1 MTRRVIMKIH
11 KKYYDLTGFNHP
23 GGPIAMLAG
32 NRRDATA
39 LFESHHPFTEK
50 SKMDAIL
57 AKYEMPDSPDNESLL
72 LPMEKENGELFDW
85 EETLNSNF
93 TIELREQVKA
103 YFKEL
108 AISNNL
114 TIGEAIKATPQRW
127 FEWIIVMNAAAYSC
141 MVMLYS
147 ESVFWSWL
155 NVALFPFFYWIGGFM
170 YHDGSH
176 FSVSNNW
183 RVNWYI
189 QYVHRIIASPFD
201 WLYEHII
208 GHHQYVNIHNR
219 DPDLNHETTLNF
231 NNDITPVRY
240 SKDVKWDKIHIKQER
255 FYYFMSSFSFILLGT
270 LNGLRMMITNV
281 YNNCVY
287 YNNTFTNRLYHLCDL
302 LLGAYIVFI
311 LPFTIWTPFY
321 AIKHILLPW
330 YITSCIFILNTTMN
344 HFNPETMTYNKNWYI
359 HQVITSHNF
368 GLHNILYFYTSI
380 GLNYQI
386 EHHLFPSVNHCH
398 LPNIQPIV
406 KRLCDKYNISY
417 NHSSGY
423 KEAIYGAYNH
433 LRLMGL
439 PPSSSEHQANNDP
452 HNNVHNNVHN
462 VHNNDRDNVH
472 NDHHNDKK
480 TL

>member
-1 MTRRVIMKIH
+1 MKIH

-32 NRRDATA
+32 NGRDATA

-85 EETLNSNF
+85 EETINSNF

-108 AISNNL
+108 ADSKGL
-114 TIGEAIKATPQRW
+114 TISEAIKATPQRW
-127 FEWIIVMNAAAYSC
+127 FEWGVAMNAAAYSC

-147 ESVFWSWL
+147 ESVFWSWV
-155 NVALFPFFYWIGGFM
+155 NVVLFPFFYWIGGFM

-176 FSVSNNW
+176 FSVSTNW

-189 QYVHRIIASPFD
+189 QYVYRIIGSPFD

-208 GHHQYVNIHNR
+208 GHHQYVNIDNK
-219 DPDLNHETTLNF
+219 DPDLNISSNLNF
-231 NNDITPVRY
+231 NNDIIPIRY
-240 SKDVKWDKIHIKQER
+240 NKDIKWDKIHIGQER
-255 FYYFMSSFSFILLGT
+255 FYLWAGSFLLLTST
-270 LNGLRMMITNV
+270 LNGLVMMFTNV
-281 YNNCVY
+281 YNKCIY
-287 YNNTFTNRLYHLCDL
+287 YNNTFINRIYHLCDIL
-302 LLGAYIVFI
+302 LATYIVFI
-311 LPFTIWTPFY
+311 LPFTIWSPFY
-321 AIKHILLPW
+321 AIKYILLPW
-330 YITSCIFILNTTMN
+330 YITSCIFILNATIS
-344 HFNPETMTYNKNWYI
+344 HIKPETMTYNKNWYI
-359 HQVITSHNF
+359 HQIITSQNF

-423 KEAIYGAYNH
+423 KEAICGAYNH

-439 PPSSSEHQANNDP
+439 PPSSSERQANND
-452 HNNVHNNVHN
+452 HNNVHN
-462 VHNNDRDNVH
+462 